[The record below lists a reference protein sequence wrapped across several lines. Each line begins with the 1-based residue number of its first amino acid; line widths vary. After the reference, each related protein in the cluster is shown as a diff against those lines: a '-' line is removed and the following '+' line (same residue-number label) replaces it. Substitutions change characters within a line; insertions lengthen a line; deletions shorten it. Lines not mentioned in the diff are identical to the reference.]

1 MVLIFNKALS
11 FLKQIV
17 SVVFSKHNW
26 KMNKLCIC
34 GELFSAVDLGLT
46 QNEQQCVH
54 CNKGT
59 NQRRIDLLMFFFTGL
74 ADNEEKIVHYQ
85 VYP

>member
-1 MVLIFNKALS
+1 MVLIFNKAIS

-46 QNEQQCVH
+46 QNEQH
-54 CNKGT
+54 KGT